1 MRGKPASYRVFAVL
15 LLGFALAFPRGAG
28 ASTASTEG
36 DTPASPAF
44 AAPWAEIDEL
54 IAEGKPAEALP
65 RLDRAAGRDAWSLR
79 GELGDS
85 PLSRLALY
93 LTPNNYPV
101 EIRGT
106 LRDALSYRFAELLA
120 NPRVALEE
128 GDAESL
134 DLPAGSA
141 ATPAPPPGR
150 LSIRSRSGW
159 PCSPTSRPGTWRRGG
174 GRRRWKLRRGVRQRR
189 AVLDR

>member
-44 AAPWAEIDEL
+44 AVPWAEIDEL

-93 LTPNNYPV
+93 LTPNNHPV

-134 DLPAGSA
+134 DLPALLRGDAGSSAGTALHPIQERVAVLADLEAWHLA
-141 ATPAPPPGR
+141 A
-150 LSIRSRSGW
+150 
-159 PCSPTSRPGTWRRGG
+159 
-174 GRRRWKLRRGVRQRR
+174 GRRAAALE
-189 AVLDR
+189 AP